1 MLPDEIQH
9 ILRGDAVVNFRE
21 AQGIKVLEAALHQ
34 RNGDGIEGVETLQ
47 GGPEVPPL
55 HPLPVVRIQT
65 LTGQAPGLL

>member
-47 GGPEVPPL
+47 E
-55 HPLPVVRIQT
+55 
-65 LTGQAPGLL
+65 APKFPRFIRCQ